1 MIKMNVLLGKTIQWY
16 FLMLLLTTFFTLNN
30 VCLADGTEQRREM
43 ILWYQ
48 PELSPLVEMHD
59 VGVWAANHGFTTIAI
74 YTGPY
79 GINSSQVSD
88 LHSLGLKVWNINIAW
103 HGLTVYNWTQYW
115 LDAVSYCQTTGLDGW
130 VFDDTQN
137 VWWEAQLGGFDPFPY
152 YQNMLD
158 NASIFSSV
166 YGKENVTI
174 EMALGSDSVD
184 FDLMKTANCTEAT
197 FSYYYPPDPM
207 HAFANMDASAW
218 NITASYKKYGLQN
231 YYAYQGWLWLEG
243 EWATATLTNESY
255 VNTYNAVVDLA
266 TIYEV
271 NDLWVYNFKNL
282 YNNSL
287 FEPYLNPTSLAWRN
301 NQKLDVA
308 TLTGVPEYSTWTMV
322 VLLVCASLVVY
333 VLGRK
338 EQREIEQNPKKGR
351 EGREYNI
358 LLTALITFQNS
369 QSISNS
375 EKIKSHPQNLL

>member
-1 MIKMNVLLGKTIQWY
+1 MNALLGKTIQWY

-30 VCLADGTEQRREM
+30 VCLADATEQRREM

-74 YTGPY
+74 SIALYSPFTLE
-79 GINSSQVSD
+79 QVLD
-88 LHSLGLKVWNINIAW
+88 FQQLGLKVWHIDIAW
-103 HGLTVYNWTQYW
+103 NGLYIYNWTQYW
-115 LDAVSYCQTTGLDGW
+115 LDAVSYCQGRKLDGW
-130 VFDDTQN
+130 VLDDTQN
-137 VWWEAQLGGFDPFPY
+137 VWYEAQLAGIDPLTY
-152 YQNMLD
+152 YQDMLN
-158 NASIFSSV
+158 NATIFSSV

-174 EMALGSDSVD
+174 EMTLGCDSVD
-184 FDLMKTANCTEAT
+184 FDLMRTANCTEAT
-197 FSYYYPPDPM
+197 FSYYYPPNPT
-207 HAFANMDASAW
+207 HAFANMEANAW

-231 YYAYQGWLWLEG
+231 SYAYQGWLWLEG

-266 TIYEV
+266 TIYKV

-333 VLGRK
+333 ALGRK
-338 EQREIEQNPKKGR
+338 KQREIEQNPKKGR
-351 EGREYNI
+351 KLKVYIACNR
-358 LLTALITFQNS
+358 
-369 QSISNS
+369 ISFRMQ
-375 EKIKSHPQNLL
+375 EKT